1 VRIQLLLAIDQER
14 PVSLIRIHPWL
25 DNELEQLLER
35 PSRRMPLRVEFDF
48 AGFEDGY
55 QRIEA
60 DDPIFSRTSGGD

>member
-1 VRIQLLLAIDQER
+1 MN
-14 PVSLIRIHPWL
+14 S
-25 DNELEQLLER
+25 NSLLER

-48 AGFEDGY
+48 AGFEDRY